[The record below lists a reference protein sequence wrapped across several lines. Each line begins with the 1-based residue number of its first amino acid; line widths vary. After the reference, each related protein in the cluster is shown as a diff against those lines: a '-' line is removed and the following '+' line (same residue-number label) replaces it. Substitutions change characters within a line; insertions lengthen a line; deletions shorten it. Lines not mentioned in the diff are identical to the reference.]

1 MNNDTIINIR
11 DLTYAYPDGTT
22 ALNGITMS
30 IVRGESVGLVGPNG
44 AGKTTLLLHLNGILS
59 GKGSLLIQ
67 DSEVTRENL
76 PEIRSMVGIVFQDPD
91 DQLFMPTVFDDVAF
105 GPINMGLG
113 EKDVRQRVR
122 EALELVELPDAK
134 ERFTHHLSFGE
145 KKRVSIATV
154 LAMRPGIMAL
164 DEPSSNLDP
173 HARRELMNLLKRL
186 PATKIIAGHD
196 LDFIMETCERVI
208 LLEGGHIVADGP
220 AGEILSDKDL
230 LESHRL
236 ELPLGVTYLGS

>member
-22 ALNGITMS
+22 ALDGITMS
-30 IVRGESVGLVGPNG
+30 IGRGESVGLVGPNG

-164 DEPSSNLDP
+164 DEPTSNLDP
-173 HARRELMNLLKRL
+173 HARRELMKFLNGLSI
-186 PATKIIAGHD
+186 TKIIAGHD
-196 LDFIMETCERVI
+196 LDFILETCRRIII
-208 LLEGGHIVADGP
+208 LDGGSVAADGP
-220 AGEILSDKDL
+220 AREILSDRHL
-230 LESHRL
+230 LEAHRL
-236 ELPLGVTYLGS
+236 ELPPSLL